1 MKGSVKIIAA
11 LAVSAVMAGAS
22 GAVYANTEQREQRER
37 CAAVVTEQA
46 VVTIDECE
54 YLGDVISAESLA
66 DNFCHET
73 AEETASEEAVILLAR
88 LTYSEAGIE
97 SDECKRLVID
107 TVLNRVDSEHFPDTI
122 EDVIYQPKHFT
133 PMWNGWFEECSEE
146 LSPDELDSL
155 CEMVREELEERTN
168 SDVLFFTAGEYST
181 YGEPMF
187 IVDHTYFS
195 AWKEPDIK

>member
-1 MKGSVKIIAA
+1 M
-11 LAVSAVMAGAS
+11 
-22 GAVYANTEQREQRER
+22 
-37 CAAVVTEQA
+37 
-46 VVTIDECE
+46 
-54 YLGDVISAESLA
+54 
-66 DNFCHET
+66 
-73 AEETASEEAVILLAR
+73 AR

-168 SDVLFFTAGEYST
+168 SGVLFFTAGEYSA